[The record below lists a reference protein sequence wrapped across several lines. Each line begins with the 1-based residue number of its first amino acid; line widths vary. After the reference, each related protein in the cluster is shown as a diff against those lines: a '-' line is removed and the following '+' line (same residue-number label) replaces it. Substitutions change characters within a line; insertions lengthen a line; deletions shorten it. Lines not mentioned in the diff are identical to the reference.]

1 MLNLSISLYF
11 LLAKQT
17 KAKPNQS
24 TFYYLL
30 PIIQKMWPIGYS
42 STSCFLESTERSL
55 TEAATCVALFKF
67 LPCVLIQ
74 GDINSKFLF
83 CFGLVAVLLINF
95 IRKPSN
101 AI

>member
-1 MLNLSISLYF
+1 MPSKKGDNNSF
-11 LLAKQT
+11 K
-17 KAKPNQS
+17 
-24 TFYYLL
+24 
-30 PIIQKMWPIGYS
+30 KMWPIGYS
-42 STSCFLESTERSL
+42 STSCFLESTEWSL

-74 GDINSKFLF
+74 GDIDGQFKFLF